1 MKFTPIS
8 FLAAA
13 PLILVTTAAEQWNA
27 ADFGITPGTGDTAPK
42 ITQVLEK
49 VKQSGKAVELVFP
62 KGTYHFYPESAQ
74 AHRIYISNHDQRP
87 EHRVGLPLV
96 GLKDFTLRAD
106 GCRFVFHGEMLPVL
120 LQDSEGTTCRG
131 FSISYATPFSAEGK
145 IVAVD
150 GDSTTLDFDPAANPP
165 WKVQNNRFFLNGENG
180 AYAPHSAIVFREDG
194 MIAPTGKRGDV
205 IWNATVQQTEGTR
218 VRFHWNAA
226 EKGLRCGDTLILRNT
241 SRPNPAIVLYRAKQT
256 TLANIVFH
264 DSQGMALLAQRSK
277 DIHITGGGC
286 ICAPGRKHTV
296 SADACHFSNCS
307 GDVVVENALFE
318 GMMDDAIN
326 VHATSLRIED
336 ISDDRLH
343 LTLRYVHRQAYG
355 FETFLAGENM
365 RFIRAATLENANKT
379 ARVLAVESSDPKV
392 LQITL
397 ASPVPEGLVKGDAV
411 ENADWHPRV
420 VFRNNTVRNNRARGA
435 LFTTPKPVLVERNRF
450 IHSSGS
456 AILLAGDAAGWY
468 ESGACSDVII
478 RDNIFDHNL
487 TAVYQ
492 FTNGIISICPE
503 IARPQEQKQR
513 YHHHIRIQ
521 GNTFRTHRVPLLYA
535 ISADDLIMQG
545 NKVEYDDLYPSLFGG
560 VPYNIQHC
568 GTVELQDINNK

>member
-1 MKFTPIS
+1 MKFTPLS
-8 FLAAA
+8 FLAAV
-13 PLILVTTAAEQWNA
+13 PPILAATAAEQWNA
-27 ADFGITPGTGDTAPK
+27 ADSGIVPGTGDISPK
-42 ITQVLEK
+42 VLQVLEK
-49 VKQSGKAVELVFP
+49 VKRSGKAVELVFP

-74 AHRIYISNHDQRP
+74 THRIYVSNHDQRP
-87 EHRVGLPLV
+87 ERRVGLPLV

-120 LQDSEGTTCRG
+120 LQDSEGTTCQG

-150 GDSTTLDFDPAANPP
+150 GDSTTLDFDPAVNPP
-165 WKVQNNRFFLNGENG
+165 WQIQNNRFFLNGENG
-180 AYAPHSAIVFREDG
+180 AYAPHSAIAFREDG

-205 IWNATVQQTEGTR
+205 GWNATVQQTEGTR

-241 SRPNPAIVLYRAKQT
+241 SRPNPAMVLYRAKQT
-256 TLANIVFH
+256 KLANIVFH

-277 DIHITGGGC
+277 DIHIDGGGC

-307 GDVVVENALFE
+307 GDIVVENALFE

-365 RFIRAATLENANKT
+365 RFIRAATLENTDGT

-392 LQITL
+392 LQATL
-397 ASPVPEGLVKGDAV
+397 ASPVPEGLAKGDAV
-411 ENADWHPRV
+411 ENADWHPGV

-435 LFTTPKPVLVERNRF
+435 LFTTPKPVLVEGNRF

-468 ESGACSDVII
+468 ESGACSDVTI
-478 RDNIFDHNL
+478 RDNLFDHNL

-513 YHHHIRIQ
+513 YHHHIRIL

-545 NKVEYDDLYPSLFGG
+545 NKVEYDGLYPSLFGG

-568 GTVELQDINNK
+568 GTVEVQDVNSK